1 MKYWMGFL
9 VLNLCLIMSMYF
21 LQNKK
26 IDFTDKR
33 LCGCYI
39 FSVIF
44 LILSYEISPVS
55 FRAVNNIIIHILLV
69 RILFNLCAKDCF
81 ILGIFIDLLLI
92 IIEIIV
98 ALFLSFFMKIQIFVF
113 SDIITVILTNTLI
126 GIMLCIIT
134 KLKYTKKIYNTVKTK
149 INMVK
154 ENKVI
159 IISILFALLFN
170 LFSILSYF
178 SSLELYKSQSFVF
191 LGSILGI
198 FSSVMLFVFLKEN
211 NKYVEISEKYN
222 VSLDNI
228 KSYEDMIEINRVNNH
243 EVRNQFLMLRGM
255 SKNKKLNTYIDS
267 ILDKNISTNEDLLNK
282 VIKIPSGGLRGLI
295 YTKLIQ
301 MQDNNINY
309 EVYVDKRVNSRKFS
323 KIDSN
328 TMIDI
333 CKIVG
338 VFIDNAIECVS
349 DLKKKNI
356 TIEIYVERNDIIIC
370 ITNNFEGKID
380 FDKLGTG
387 DYTTKGNGHGYGLR
401 LVKEILNSNN
411 YLENTRE
418 LYDDNFTQNLK
429 IKM

>member
-1 MKYWMGFL
+1 MKYWMGFA
-9 VLNLCLIMSMYF
+9 VLNLCLIISMYF

-39 FSVIF
+39 FSIF
-44 LILSYEISPVS
+44 LLILSYEISPVS

-98 ALFLSFFMKIQIFVF
+98 ALFLSFFMKIRIFVF
-113 SDIITVILTNTLI
+113 SDIITVILTNALI